1 MSQSVFNARNALFVS
16 LTLFLAACGSQQGES
31 STSKAEKQKS
41 EDQASVGS
49 SESVSSGEPSIERS
63 VADLFNG
70 AKPRSVTESVIPGLY
85 EVAVNGGV
93 FYTTENGQYFLNGEM
108 IEVDGRRS
116 LTAAARDK
124 ARAEM
129 MNLLD
134 PKEAIV
140 FKSKGKPKEVLNV
153 FTDVECG
160 YCRELH
166 KHVEAYNQK
175 GYEIRYFPWP
185 RSGVQGPVFDEMVS
199 VWCANNK
206 QDALT
211 AAKEGRPPP
220 NKTCDN
226 PVTKYFELGQQFGV
240 NGTPAIYL
248 STGEQVGG
256 YVPPENIDS
265 EVERVRAQSTS
276 ASE

>member
-1 MSQSVFNARNALFVS
+1 MSKSVFNARNALFAS
-16 LTLFLAACGSQQGES
+16 LALFLAACGAPQGEDAAP
-31 STSKAEKQKS
+31 KADKQKS
-41 EDQASVGS
+41 EEAASNAS
-49 SESVSSGEPSIERS
+49 SENIPSEAPSIERS
-63 VADLFNG
+63 VASLFNG

-85 EVAVNGGV
+85 EVAVAGGV

-108 IEVDGRRS
+108 IEVEGRRS

-129 MNLLD
+129 MDLLD
-134 PKEAIV
+134 PKEAII

-166 KHVEAYNQK
+166 KHVQAYNDK

-199 VWCANNK
+199 VWCASNK
-206 QDALT
+206 QAALT

-220 NKTCDN
+220 SKTCDN
-226 PVTKYFELGQQFGV
+226 PVTKYFNLGMEFGV

-256 YVPPENIDS
+256 YVPPENIDA
-265 EVERVRAQSTS
+265 EVEKVRAQNQS
-276 ASE
+276 AAE